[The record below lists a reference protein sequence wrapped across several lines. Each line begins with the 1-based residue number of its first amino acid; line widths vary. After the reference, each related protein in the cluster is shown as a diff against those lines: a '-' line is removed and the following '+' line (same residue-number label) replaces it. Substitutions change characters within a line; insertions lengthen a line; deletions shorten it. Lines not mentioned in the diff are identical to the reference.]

1 MEKTITNAE
10 LFKELIS
17 FTKKNNYFKKV
28 EEILEYVLPES
39 LVEEIL
45 TIDDIYDFSFNAKI
59 DWGSSEGIYI
69 TCYLE
74 KTNKRIYMGT
84 VKTLLT
90 SIEGFKIMG
99 EFAGIL
105 TYCFRMLY

>member
-1 MEKTITNAE
+1 MKKTTNIE

-17 FTKKNNYFKKV
+17 FTKKNNYFKKA
-28 EEILEYVLPES
+28 EEILDYVLPS
-39 LVEEIL
+39 FMEETL
-45 TIDDIYDFSFNAKI
+45 NLDDIYDFSFNAKI
-59 DWGSSEGIYI
+59 DWGSNEGIYI

-74 KTNKRIYMGT
+74 TENKRIHMGT
-84 VKTLLT
+84 IKTLLT

-105 TYCFRMLY
+105 TYCFRMLCK

>member
-1 MEKTITNAE
+1 MKKTTNIE

-17 FTKKNNYFKKV
+17 FTKKNNYFKKA
-28 EEILEYVLPES
+28 EEILDYVLPAFM
-39 LVEEIL
+39 EETL
-45 TIDDIYDFSFNAKI
+45 NLDDIYDFSFNAKI
-59 DWGSSEGIYI
+59 DWGSNEGIYI

-74 KTNKRIYMGT
+74 TENKRIHMGT

-105 TYCFRMLY
+105 TYCFRMLCK

>member
-1 MEKTITNAE
+1 MKKTTNIE

-17 FTKKNNYFKKV
+17 FTKKNNYFKKA
-28 EEILEYVLPES
+28 EEILDYVLPAFM
-39 LVEEIL
+39 EETL
-45 TIDDIYDFSFNAKI
+45 NLDDIYDFSFNAKI
-59 DWGSSEGIYI
+59 DWGSNEGIYI

-74 KTNKRIYMGT
+74 TENKRIHMGT
-84 VKTLLT
+84 IKTLLT

-105 TYCFRMLY
+105 TYCFRMLCK

>member
-1 MEKTITNAE
+1 MKKTTNIE

-28 EEILEYVLPES
+28 EEILDYVLPTFM
-39 LVEEIL
+39 EETL
-45 TIDDIYDFSFNAKI
+45 TLDDIYDFSFNAKI
-59 DWGSSEGIYI
+59 DWGSNEGIYI

-74 KTNKRIYMGT
+74 TENKRIHMGT

-105 TYCFRMLY
+105 TYCFRMLCK